1 MRKVPIILL
10 MAVLGSAHAQNK
22 NSDADRVLFTVRDE
36 PVTTGEFIY
45 LYKKNTLKPEDF
57 TESKINNYLDLLVNF
72 KLKVTEARARGLDT
86 TTAFR
91 KEFQSY
97 REEVRKPYQA
107 RKEDIERLT
116 REVYQ
121 RLGEEVRASHILV
134 LVKPDAA
141 PADTATAYAKI
152 VTLRNR
158 ILAGE
163 DFNALA
169 STASED
175 NSAKINRGDLGY
187 FSAMQMVYPFEE
199 AAFTLP
205 VGKVSAPVRT
215 RFGYHIVL
223 VTDRRPARGEVE
235 VAHLMLRTTGAD
247 DKKIKDK
254 IFEIEAQLK
263 AGRAWDDL
271 CKEYSEDPAT
281 KNSGGKLRPFGIGAL
296 ASVPEFEAAAFS
308 LQEPGQVSDPVHTAY
323 GWHLLKLIRKI
334 PLAPYADLEATLRQK
349 VSRDERVQ
357 LADKHRREQ
366 EKRNQSYTESKDT
379 KQQVFAL
386 ADTSLTK
393 GHWRFMG
400 DDALRKKILFSFGAS
415 SVTVKEFVDFV
426 QQNQK
431 ANAMAPGEYLQQLM
445 DLMID
450 ARLGQL
456 EEQRLVREHPELGR
470 LLKEYEE
477 GILLFTIMEKEI
489 WTHVPSDSMVLK
501 AFYESNKTRYQAGER
516 LRARLFT
523 STDKTFMDQMN
534 QRISRGDSLRQDD
547 LARFKA
553 VIPFRTY
560 QRGDNKAVDK
570 VSWVIGVHRTE
581 VEGTEYLVE
590 VERLLPA
597 GIRTLGEA
605 RAQVLADYQ
614 DKQEKIWL
622 NQLREKYPVK
632 VNKKNQ
638 KSVIRELTQK

>member
-1 MRKVPIILL
+1 MRKVLFLLL
-10 MAVLGSAHAQNK
+10 MVLLGSAQAQNK
-22 NSDADRVLFTVRDE
+22 YADADKVLFTVRNE
-36 PVTTGEFIY
+36 PITAGEFIY
-45 LYKKNTLKPEDF
+45 LYKKNTLKADDF
-57 TESKINNYLDLLVNF
+57 TEAKVNNYLDLLINF
-72 KLKVTEARARGLDT
+72 KLKVMEARARGLDT
-86 TTAFR
+86 TSAFR

-116 REVYQ
+116 RQVYQ

-134 LVKPDAA
+134 LLKADAT
-141 PADTATAYAKI
+141 PADTATAYSKI
-152 VTLRNR
+152 ITLRNR

-163 DFNALA
+163 DFNTVAA
-169 STASED
+169 TASED
-175 NSAKINRGDLGY
+175 NSAKVNRGDLGY
-187 FSAMQMVYPFEE
+187 FSALQMVYPFEE

-215 RFGYHIVL
+215 RFGYHLLI

-235 VAHLMLRTTGAD
+235 VAHLMLRTNGTD
-247 DKKIKDK
+247 DKKVKDK

-263 AGRAWDDL
+263 AGRDWDDL

-281 KNSGGKLRPFGIGAL
+281 KNSGGKLRPFGIGVL
-296 ASVPEFEAAAFS
+296 ASVPEFEAAAFN
-308 LQEPGQVSDPVHTAY
+308 LKDPGQVSDPVHTAY
-323 GWHLLKLIRKI
+323 GWHLVKLIRKI
-334 PLAPYADLEATLRQK
+334 SLAPYSEMEASLRQK

-366 EKRNQSYTESKDT
+366 EKKAQGYAESSDT
-379 KQQVFAL
+379 RFQVFAQ
-386 ADTSLTK
+386 ADTSLTH
-393 GHWRFMG
+393 GHWRFKG
-400 DDALRKKILFSFGAS
+400 DDAMLGRTMFSFGTS
-415 SVTVKEFVDFV
+415 PVSVKEFVEFV
-426 QQNQK
+426 RQNQK
-431 ANAMAPGEYLQQLM
+431 ANAMSPQEYLQQLM
-445 DLMID
+445 DQMVD

-456 EEQRLVREHPELGR
+456 EETRLVGEHPELGR

-489 WTHVPSDSMVLK
+489 WTHVPSDTMVLRS
-501 AFYESNKTRYQAGER
+501 FYESNKSKYHAGER
-516 LRARLFT
+516 LRARIFS
-523 STDKTFMDQMN
+523 STDKSFMDQME
-534 QRISRGDSLRQDD
+534 QRVERGDSLKQQD
-547 LARFKA
+547 LSRFKA
-553 VIPFRTY
+553 VIPFRNY
-560 QRGDNKAVDK
+560 QRGDNKAIDK

-597 GIRTLGEA
+597 GIRPLEEA

-632 VNKKNQ
+632 INKKSQ
-638 KSVIRELTQK
+638 KSVIRELTRK